1 MLDIIAVT
9 GDGAIWAIDCIF
21 PFGNTG
27 RKVGAPTCD
36 DVMIWA

>member
-21 PFGNTG
+21 YLETQVEKWVP
-27 RKVGAPTCD
+27 PL
-36 DVMIWA
+36 VMM